1 MPTKEEDLTENIN
14 TQQETVEDEDLF
26 ASTYEKDGQNED
38 NEEEEELLAAA
49 KSSSAPLATSHVHA
63 KGFSIF
69 RTDDKDDDDED
80 INNLFIPAGA
90 DERKKIDIDVED
102 NSKLLE

>member
-1 MPTKEEDLTENIN
+1 MED
-14 TQQETVEDEDLF
+14 VDLF
-26 ASTYEKDGQNED
+26 ASSDDKDGQHED

-49 KSSSAPLATSHVHA
+49 KSSAVPVPTSNV

-69 RTDDKDDDDED
+69 KTDDDEEDDDAD

-90 DERKKIDIDVED
+90 DEKKGLDIDVED

>member
-1 MPTKEEDLTENIN
+1 MED
-14 TQQETVEDEDLF
+14 VDLF
-26 ASTYEKDGQNED
+26 ASSDDKSGQNED

-49 KSSSAPLATSHVHA
+49 KSSYVPVPTSNV

-69 RTDDKDDDDED
+69 RTDDNEEDDEED

-90 DERKKIDIDVED
+90 DADEINRRFLGVGVVVT
-102 NSKLLE
+102 

>member
-1 MPTKEEDLTENIN
+1 MED
-14 TQQETVEDEDLF
+14 VDLF
-26 ASTYEKDGQNED
+26 ASSDDKGGQNED

-49 KSSSAPLATSHVHA
+49 KSSSAPVPTSNV

-69 RTDDKDDDDED
+69 RTDDNEEDDDED
-80 INNLFIPAGA
+80 INNLFIPTGA

>member
-1 MPTKEEDLTENIN
+1 
-14 TQQETVEDEDLF
+14 VEDVDLF
-26 ASTYEKDGQNED
+26 ASSDDKDGQYED

-49 KSSSAPLATSHVHA
+49 KSSAVPLPTSNV

-69 RTDDKDDDDED
+69 RTDHNEDDDDAD

>member
-1 MPTKEEDLTENIN
+1 MQEEDSTEKPSA
-14 TQQETVEDEDLF
+14 QQETAEDVDLF
-26 ASTYEKDGQNED
+26 ASTEENDGGQDEGNED
-38 NEEEEELLAAA
+38 EEDLLAAM
-49 KSSSAPLATSHVHA
+49 KSSSASLPASQV

-69 RTDDKDDDDED
+69 RTDDKENDDED
-80 INNLFIPAGA
+80 IDNLFIPAGA

>member
-1 MPTKEEDLTENIN
+1 M
-14 TQQETVEDEDLF
+14 DLF
-26 ASTYEKDGQNED
+26 ASTEENDGGQNED
-38 NEEEEELLAAA
+38 NEEEEDLLAAM
-49 KSSSAPLATSHVHA
+49 KSSSAPLPTSQV

-69 RTDDKDDDDED
+69 RTDDKEDDDED

>member
-1 MPTKEEDLTENIN
+1 MED
-14 TQQETVEDEDLF
+14 VDLF
-26 ASTYEKDGQNED
+26 ASSDDKDGQHED

-49 KSSSAPLATSHVHA
+49 KSSAAPLPTSNV

-69 RTDDKDDDDED
+69 MTDDNGEDDDADM
-80 INNLFIPAGA
+80 NNLFIPAGA
-90 DERKKIDIDVED
+90 DEGKKIDIDVED

>member
-1 MPTKEEDLTENIN
+1 M
-14 TQQETVEDEDLF
+14 F
-26 ASTYEKDGQNED
+26 ASSDDKDGHRED

-49 KSSSAPLATSHVHA
+49 KFSAAPLPTSSV

-69 RTDDKDDDDED
+69 RTDDNEDDDVTDV
-80 INNLFIPAGA
+80 NNLFVPAGA
-90 DERKKIDIDVED
+90 DEGKKVDVDVED